1 MSPHNQGTTGTDAG
15 PGHLSGQEEPL
26 HDQVESRGL
35 GRGGEAEV
43 VGPATLRDG

>member
-1 MSPHNQGTTGTDAG
+1 MSPHNQGTTSTDAG

-35 GRGGEAEV
+35 GGEEK
-43 VGPATLRDG
+43 RRWWDQQR